1 MHSGFTHESI
11 LTHNPEKQIQ
21 TMWISFKP
29 TPWLSLALLS
39 CAMASAEESV
49 FAALTVELDVKYV
62 DVGGQ
67 YPGVELWFPQLFS
80 HNKTKE
86 TCKKMFKTW
95 WFNLKN

>member
-1 MHSGFTHESI
+1 
-11 LTHNPEKQIQ
+11 
-21 TMWISFKP
+21 
-29 TPWLSLALLS
+29 
-39 CAMASAEESV
+39 MASAEESV

-86 TCKKMFKTW
+86 TCKKMFKT
-95 WFNLKN
+95 